1 MTAPAPAAPAP
12 KLSADAQI
20 KATEKAIKDHITD
33 LLNAMGA
40 IQNESDRWE
49 LADQLAQIVPNG
61 SFGFERIIDAATQAN
76 VVGAF
81 SATTLRL
88 YRDTSK
94 NWPDDMRV
102 KGVSFSAHREAE
114 RMPTMIEAKKVLDD
128 VLKTKGNPQS
138 VSVQA
143 VRQAVKVRKGVAP
156 TAAPSQPTTPA
167 VPGGHSAVTLSE
179 VLTDIKGG
187 STKLINAIPNTTT
200 LAELDKL
207 QAGLKKLAEHI
218 DRLRATANRK
228 AQAAAAQK
236 GTAKVDTKAEV
247 AAQAA
252 AVAAKPAE
260 AGDIRGL

>member
-1 MTAPAPAAPAP
+1 MTPTATIP
-12 KLSADAQI
+12 KLTPDQQI
-20 KATEKAIKDHITD
+20 KATEKAIKDHIAD

-49 LADQLAQIVPNG
+49 LADQLAKIVPHG

-94 NWPDDMRV
+94 NWPDDLRV

-143 VRQAVKVRKGVAP
+143 VRQAVKVRKGAVTTP
-156 TAAPSQPTTPA
+156 AAAPTTPA
-167 VPGGHSAVTLSE
+167 VPGGHSAITLTE
-179 VLTDIKGG
+179 VLADIKAG

-207 QAGLKKLAEHI
+207 QTGLKKLAEHV

-228 AQAAAAQK
+228 AAAAA
-236 GTAKVDTKAEV
+236 AKQGAPNVDTKAEQAAKAAAA
-247 AAQAA
+247 AAQ
-252 AVAAKPAE
+252 PAE
-260 AGDIRGL
+260 AGDMRGL